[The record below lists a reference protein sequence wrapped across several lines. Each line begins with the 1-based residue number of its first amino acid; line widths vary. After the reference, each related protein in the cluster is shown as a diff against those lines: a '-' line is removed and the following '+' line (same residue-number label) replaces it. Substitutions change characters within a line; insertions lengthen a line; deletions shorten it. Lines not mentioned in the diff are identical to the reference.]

1 MEVYDG
7 VSNSADMLGSHTG
20 NTLPS
25 VIVSTGPD
33 ILVNL
38 LSDGSV
44 TRSGFSAQYD
54 SSKPRF
60 ILCKYSNSKGS

>member
-1 MEVYDG
+1 MKVYGG

-25 VIVSTGPD
+25 VIASTGPD

-44 TRSGFSAQYD
+44 TRSGFRAQYD
-54 SSKPRF
+54 SSKYRIYF
-60 ILCKYSNSKGS
+60 V